1 MKVSNKSKRNILMF
15 PVVLSTVILAYV
27 AFFICIVL
35 PNTAISLILAYGA
48 VIVGGFAIIVGLL
61 SMMSSERAG
70 DDKMEELK
78 KQTELLREQ
87 AAILKEQNKLL
98 ACLKLMTSGKKCD
111 Y

>member
-1 MKVSNKSKRNILMF
+1 MHCNASFAGWDYQTDNGLTNRGTETQRAIRRGELLMKVSNKSKRNILMF

-61 SMMSSERAG
+61 STDVIR
-70 DDKMEELK
+70 K
-78 KQTELLREQ
+78 
-87 AAILKEQNKLL
+87 
-98 ACLKLMTSGKKCD
+98 SGR
-111 Y
+111 

>member
-1 MKVSNKSKRNILMF
+1 
-15 PVVLSTVILAYV
+15 
-27 AFFICIVL
+27 
-35 PNTAISLILAYGA
+35 
-48 VIVGGFAIIVGLL
+48 
-61 SMMSSERAG
+61 MSSERAG

-111 Y
+111 H